1 MMRKSLNA
9 NYSAPFQVGEYE
21 NYMSKFSSRAVSL
34 CLCILRVFLNMTYDI
49 TRTTTKLAKIR
60 NGHIETITRISMN

>member
-49 TRTTTKLAKIR
+49 TKTTT
-60 NGHIETITRISMN
+60 